1 MYVSNATKACA
12 LYEEE
17 RGEDGRIIGLRKTEE
32 YAIGEKYRYNI
43 YVCGACGFKNKR
55 SIKFPPHKIKS
66 CSKCRELFQ
75 DMP

>member
-32 YAIGEKYRYNI
+32 YADGRK
-43 YVCGACGFKNKR
+43 KTKR
-55 SIKFPPHKIKS
+55 KKRRSKIK
-66 CSKCRELFQ
+66 
-75 DMP
+75 